1 MSKTIV
7 VIDAGH
13 GFKPTPS
20 GGVVFD
26 PGAVGYLG
34 QAQHREADIAAQYAN
49 SIAYMLRTL
58 YPATETHLLIAT
70 REQPLNLQQRRRYE
84 PSATAFVSVH
94 LNAAESRNAH
104 GYETWYSREH
114 SVGLAHA
121 LHAALQRAL
130 AGRLDRGVKQKG
142 LTVCQ
147 REQPSVLLELGF
159 ISNASDLEYLLLRE
173 TRARVAREVAKAVAE
188 FVGVV

>member
-13 GFKPTPS
+13 GYKPTPS
-20 GGVVFD
+20 GGVVYD
-26 PGAVGYLG
+26 PGAIGYLG
-34 QAQHREADIAAQYAN
+34 AAQHREADITAQYAN

-58 YPATETHLLIAT
+58 YPAIETHLLIAT
-70 REQPLNLQQRRRYE
+70 REQPLSLQQRRRYE
-84 PSATAFVSVH
+84 PSAAAFVSVH
-94 LNAAESRNAH
+94 LNAAESKSAQ
-104 GYETWYSREH
+104 GYATWYSREH

-130 AGRLDRGVKQKG
+130 AGRIDRGIKQRG

-147 REQPSVLLELGF
+147 REKPSVLLELGF
-159 ISNASDLEYLLLRE
+159 ISNTSDLEHLLLRD
-173 TRARVAREVAKAVAE
+173 TRAHVAREIAKAVAE
-188 FVGVV
+188 FVGLG

>member
-13 GFKPTPS
+13 GYKPAPS

-26 PGAVGYLG
+26 PGAIGYLG

-49 SIAYMLRTL
+49 SIAHMLRTL
-58 YPATETHLLIAT
+58 YPAIETHLLIAT
-70 REQPLNLQQRRRYE
+70 REQPLSLQQRRRYE
-84 PSATAFVSVH
+84 PSAAAFVSVH

-104 GYETWYSREH
+104 GFETWYSREH
-114 SVGLAHA
+114 SVELARA
-121 LHAALQRAL
+121 VHAALQRAL
-130 AGRLDRGVKQKG
+130 TGRLDRGVKQKG

-173 TRARVAREVAKAVAE
+173 TRARVAREIAKAVAE
-188 FVGVV
+188 FAGVG

>member
-1 MSKTIV
+1 MAIV
-7 VIDAGH
+7 VVDAGH
-13 GFKPTPS
+13 GYKPAPN

-49 SIAYMLRTL
+49 SIAYMLRTH
-58 YPATETHLLIAT
+58 YPAIETHLLIAT
-70 REQPLNLQQRRRYE
+70 REQPLSLQQRRRYE
-84 PSATAFVSVH
+84 PSAAAFVSVH

-114 SVGLAHA
+114 SVELARA
-121 LHAALQRAL
+121 VHAALQRAL

-159 ISNASDLEYLLLRE
+159 ISNESDLQHLLLRE
-173 TRARVAREVAKAVAE
+173 TRARVAREVAKSVAE
-188 FVGVV
+188 FVGLG

>member
-13 GFKPTPS
+13 GYKPAPS

-26 PGAVGYLG
+26 PGAIGYLG

-49 SIAYMLRTL
+49 SIAYMLRTH
-58 YPATETHLLIAT
+58 YPAIETHLLTAT
-70 REQPLNLQQRRRYE
+70 REQPLSLQQRRRYE
-84 PSATAFVSVH
+84 PSAAAFVSVH

-173 TRARVAREVAKAVAE
+173 TRARVAREVAKAIAE
-188 FVGVV
+188 FVGVG

>member
-13 GFKPTPS
+13 GWKPTPS
-20 GGVVFD
+20 GGVVYD
-26 PGAVGYLG
+26 PGAIGYLG
-34 QAQHREADIAAQYAN
+34 QAQHREADITAQYAH

-58 YPATETHLLIAT
+58 YTNIETHLLIAT
-70 REQPLNLQQRRRYE
+70 REQPLSLQQRRRYE
-84 PSATAFVSVH
+84 PSAAAFVSIH

-114 SVGLAHA
+114 SVELARA
-121 LHAALQRAL
+121 VHAALQRAL
-130 AGRLDRGVKQKG
+130 AGRLDRGIKQKG

-147 REQPSVLLELGF
+147 REKPSALLELGF

-173 TRARVAREVAKAVAE
+173 TRARVAREVAKSVAE
-188 FVGVV
+188 FVGVG

>member
-13 GFKPTPS
+13 GYKPAPS

-26 PGAVGYLG
+26 PGAIGYLG
-34 QAQHREADIAAQYAN
+34 QAQHREADITAQYAH

-58 YPATETHLLIAT
+58 YTNIETHLLIAT
-70 REQPLNLQQRRRYE
+70 REQPLSLQQRRRYE
-84 PSATAFVSVH
+84 PSAAAFVSIH

-114 SVGLAHA
+114 SVELARA
-121 LHAALQRAL
+121 VHAALQRAL
-130 AGRLDRGVKQKG
+130 AGRLDRGIKQKG

-147 REQPSVLLELGF
+147 REKPSVLLELGF
-159 ISNASDLEYLLLRE
+159 ITNESDLQHLLLRE
-173 TRARVAREVAKAVAE
+173 TRARVAREVAKAIAE
-188 FVGVV
+188 FVGAG

>member
-13 GFKPTPS
+13 GYKPAPS

-26 PGAVGYLG
+26 PGAIGYLG
-34 QAQHREADIAAQYAN
+34 QAQHREADITAQYAH

-58 YPATETHLLIAT
+58 YTNIETHLLIAT
-70 REQPLNLQQRRRYE
+70 REQPLSLQQRRRYE
-84 PSATAFVSVH
+84 PSAAAFVSVH

-114 SVGLAHA
+114 SVELARA
-121 LHAALQRAL
+121 VHAALQRAL
-130 AGRLDRGVKQKG
+130 AGRLDRGIKQKG

-147 REQPSVLLELGF
+147 REKPSALLELGF

-173 TRARVAREVAKAVAE
+173 TRARVAREVARAIAE
-188 FVGVV
+188 FVGMG

>member
-13 GFKPTPS
+13 GYKPAPS

-26 PGAVGYLG
+26 PGAIGYLG

-49 SIAYMLRTL
+49 SIAYMLRTH
-58 YPATETHLLIAT
+58 YPAIETHLLIAT
-70 REQPLNLQQRRRYE
+70 REQPLSLQQRRRYE
-84 PSATAFVSVH
+84 PSAAAFVSVH

>member
-13 GFKPTPS
+13 GYKPAPS

-26 PGAVGYLG
+26 PGAIGYLG
-34 QAQHREADIAAQYAN
+34 QAQHREADITAQYAH

-58 YPATETHLLIAT
+58 YTNIETHLLIAT
-70 REQPLNLQQRRRYE
+70 REQPLSLQQRRRYE
-84 PSATAFVSVH
+84 PSAAAFVSVH

-114 SVGLAHA
+114 SVELARA
-121 LHAALQRAL
+121 VHAALQRAL
-130 AGRLDRGVKQKG
+130 AGRLDRGIKQKG

-147 REQPSVLLELGF
+147 REKPSALLELGF

-173 TRARVAREVAKAVAE
+173 TRARVAREIAKAIAE
-188 FVGVV
+188 FVGLG

>member
-13 GFKPTPS
+13 GYKPAPS

-49 SIAYMLRTL
+49 SIAYMLRTH
-58 YPATETHLLIAT
+58 YPAIETHLLTAT
-70 REQPLNLQQRRRYE
+70 REQPLGLQQRRRYE
-84 PSATAFVSVH
+84 PSAAAFVSVH

>member
-13 GFKPTPS
+13 GYKPASS

-26 PGAVGYLG
+26 PGAIGYLG

-49 SIAYMLRTL
+49 SIAYMLRTH
-58 YPATETHLLIAT
+58 YPAIETHLLTAT
-70 REQPLNLQQRRRYE
+70 REQPLSLQQRRRYE
-84 PSATAFVSVH
+84 PSAAAFVSVH

-104 GYETWYSREH
+104 GYETWHSREH
-114 SVGLAHA
+114 SVELARA
-121 LHAALQRAL
+121 VHAALQRAL
-130 AGRLDRGVKQKG
+130 TGRLDRGVKQKG

-173 TRARVAREVAKAVAE
+173 TRARVAREIAKAVAE
-188 FVGVV
+188 FAGVG